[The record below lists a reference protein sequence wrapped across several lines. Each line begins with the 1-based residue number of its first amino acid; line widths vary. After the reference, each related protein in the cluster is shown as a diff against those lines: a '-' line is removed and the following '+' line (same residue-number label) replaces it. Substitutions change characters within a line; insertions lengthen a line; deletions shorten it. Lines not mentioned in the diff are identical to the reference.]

1 MYKITNLDDII
12 RGNSFIPRDPENTDY
27 QQFIQ
32 DVSEQ
37 GMEIVEGPDIIE
49 PSYVELRVAEYP
61 SSEDQL
67 DMMYWDEVN
76 GTTVWKDTI
85 QAIKEKHPKT
95 ITGGTTIGEIPT
107 WVQEAVDAL
116 PPDPEP
122 ELEPEAPSEEN
133 E

>member
-1 MYKITNLDDII
+1 MYKITNLDDIV

-61 SSEDQL
+61 SREDQL

-76 GTTVWKDTI
+76 GTTVWRDTI
-85 QAIKEKHPKT
+85 QAIKERHPKT
-95 ITGGTTIGEIPT
+95 ITGGTTVGEIPA

-116 PPDPEP
+116 SATPEP
-122 ELEPEAPSEEN
+122 EPEASPEEN